1 MQATVRTYDPVTQSG
16 TVLLDDDGAEIPFD
30 SSAFAVG
37 GLRHVR
43 LGQRV
48 RLRTEGSGEALR
60 ITGLTLVTLPLPD

>member
-1 MQATVRTYDPVTQSG
+1 MQATVRTYDRVTQSG
-16 TVLLDDDGAEIPFD
+16 TVLLDDGLEIPFD
-30 SSAFAVG
+30 SPAFAAG